1 MDDIQN
7 IQAVHLRNLRGAFNR
22 LKQSVERVT
31 RIQLGDDNRVELV
44 RQDATALAQAGEL
57 VRQLS

>member
-7 IQAVHLRNLRGAFNR
+7 IQAVHLRNLRGAFNH